1 MDHLILNPEW
11 FSPKYS
17 TDFNLVSS
25 TSMGHLYLIL
35 CLIQSGLSA
44 WASERCADVFGTAQW
59 RRANSFPTECKFQQ
73 DGTRRKSSCQITARW
88 ILHLAHFGPHFAW
101 FRHIS
106 MGYSWYNIF
115 ACQLP
120 PNPGEGQKLL
130 QLQKQ
135 FRQMSTICASKFL
148 TIGHEGPHLWGKQ
161 NGHVV
166 VVGPHLSQHMATT
179 LLIYGLLHVSPTLW

>member
-25 TSMGHLYLIL
+25 TSMGHLYLIF

-106 MGYSWYNIF
+106 MGYSWYNIAYIYF
-115 ACQLP
+115 SPVSYLRILAKARSFCNCRSSFGRCRPSAPQSSSRLAMKGRTCEE
-120 PNPGEGQKLL
+120 NK
-130 QLQKQ
+130 
-135 FRQMSTICASKFL
+135 
-148 TIGHEGPHLWGKQ
+148 
-161 NGHVV
+161 
-166 VVGPHLSQHMATT
+166 MAT
-179 LLIYGLLHVSPTLW
+179 SW